1 LIEAVAKSIYE
12 ALNQWRGGWV
22 NASTPTRQ
30 RYLAIAATAVEI
42 MKEREH
48 ETDQE

>member
-1 LIEAVAKSIYE
+1 VIEAVAKSIYE
-12 ALNQWRGGWV
+12 TLNQWRGGWI
-22 NASTPTRQ
+22 NASTPIRQ

-48 ETDQE
+48 GTDQE